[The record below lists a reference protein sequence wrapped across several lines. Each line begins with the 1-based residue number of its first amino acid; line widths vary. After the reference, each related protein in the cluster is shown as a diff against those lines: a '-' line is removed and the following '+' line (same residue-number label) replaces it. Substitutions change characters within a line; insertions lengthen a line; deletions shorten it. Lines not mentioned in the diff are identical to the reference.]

1 MKHNY
6 LQKLIS
12 IIMVSLLALSVGG
25 CSKTKDFFDYQKEP
39 ETIYKIANKAY
50 LSMGRVKTLN
60 PVISKDKDVYYIDK
74 LIYNSLFKLDENL
87 LPQNDLAAS
96 YTYDNDKNKITI
108 KIKNELKWSN
118 GEPITANDVKFS
130 VDAYKKASYTKAGL
144 YSDQVANIR
153 SVSVNGDSVIINY
166 VNNDDV
172 SLENL
177 IFPIIPKSDFKN
189 INETLKQNEKFV
201 PTGSGPYS
209 VDSYNPY
216 SELILK
222 ANEYYTGIKPENT
235 LIFKVVPNDGETIH
249 LIEPNLI
256 TVAYSEKITR
266 DVDFANLNSNIES
279 YLSNEVDWVGFNMN
293 KTPLSDVKI
302 RQAIATSI
310 DTKSILE
317 GAYYGNGVLCD
328 SIYYPGYWGIK
339 NTGSIY
345 QFDKTEAALLLKKA
359 GYTDLNNDGILE
371 DRYGKEFIIDIL
383 VNSNNEPRVAA
394 AEVIKKNLAKI
405 KIKVIIT
412 AVEFEKYNSSISNGE
427 FDIYIGGSKMA
438 ENYDLRSLL
447 KSYNG
452 NPVGYK
458 NITVDK
464 YLDQL
469 KSGISSEEKIAIY
482 KKLKAIL
489 SEEIPYYPL
498 VYKTYGVITSTAFN
512 GKVTPMFNNIYIGA
526 EKWSYKYEEI
536 KAISSEN

>member
-1 MKHNY
+1 
-6 LQKLIS
+6 
-12 IIMVSLLALSVGG
+12 MVSLLALSVGG
-25 CSKTKDFFDYQKEP
+25 CSKTTAFFDYQKGP
-39 ETIYKIANKAY
+39 ETIYKTANKAY

-87 LPQNDLAAS
+87 LPQNDLAES

-108 KIKNELKWSN
+108 KIKNGLKWSN
-118 GEPITANDVKFS
+118 GEPLTANDVKFS
-130 VDAYKKASYTKAGL
+130 VDAYKKASFTKAGL

-153 SVSVNGDSVIINY
+153 SVSVVGDSVIINY
-166 VNNDDV
+166 MNNNDV

-177 IFPIIPKSDFKN
+177 IFPIISKSDFKN
-189 INETLKQNEKFV
+189 INEVLKQNEKFV
-201 PTGSGPYS
+201 PKGSGPYA

-222 ANEYYTGIKPENT
+222 ANEYYTGVKPENV
-235 LIFKVVPNDGETIH
+235 LIFKVIPNDGETIH

-293 KTPLSDVKI
+293 KTPLSDMKI
-302 RQAIATSI
+302 RQAIAKSI
-310 DTKSILE
+310 DTKSILDS
-317 GAYYGNGVLCD
+317 AYYGNGVLCD

-345 QFDKTEAALLLKKA
+345 QFDKAEATLLLKKA

-371 DRYGKEFIIDIL
+371 DRDGNEFIIDIL

-394 AEVIKKNLAKI
+394 AEVIKKNLAEINI
-405 KIKVIIT
+405 KAIIT

-452 NPVGYK
+452 NPAGYK

-464 YLDQL
+464 YLGQL
-469 KSGISSEEKIAIY
+469 KAGISSEEKIAIY

-498 VYKTYGVITSTAFN
+498 VYKTYGVITSTTFN

-536 KAISSEN
+536 KATSSKN

>member
-87 LPQNDLAAS
+87 LPQNDLAES
-96 YTYDNDKNKITI
+96 YTYDKNKITI

-118 GEPITANDVKFS
+118 GEPLTANDVKFS
-130 VDAYKKASYTKAGL
+130 IDAYKKASYIKAGL

-153 SVSVNGDSVIINY
+153 SVSADGDSVIINY
-166 VNNDDV
+166 MNNDDV

-177 IFPIIPKSDFKN
+177 IFPIIPKSDF
-189 INETLKQNEKFV
+189 E
-201 PTGSGPYS
+201 
-209 VDSYNPY
+209 
-216 SELILK
+216 
-222 ANEYYTGIKPENT
+222 
-235 LIFKVVPNDGETIH
+235 
-249 LIEPNLI
+249 
-256 TVAYSEKITR
+256 
-266 DVDFANLNSNIES
+266 NLNSNIES

-293 KTPLSDVKI
+293 KTPLSDMKI

-345 QFDKTEAALLLKKA
+345 QFDKTESALLLKKA

-371 DRYGKEFIIDIL
+371 DRDGKDFIIDIL

-394 AEVIKKNLAKI
+394 AEVIKKNLAEI
-405 KIKVIIT
+405 KINAIIT
-412 AVEFEKYNSSISNGE
+412 AVEFEKYNNSILNGK

-452 NPVGYK
+452 NPAGYK

-469 KSGISSEEKIAIY
+469 KSGTSSEEKIAIY

>member
-1 MKHNY
+1 
-6 LQKLIS
+6 
-12 IIMVSLLALSVGG
+12 
-25 CSKTKDFFDYQKEP
+25 
-39 ETIYKIANKAY
+39 
-50 LSMGRVKTLN
+50 MGRVKTLN

-87 LPQNDLAAS
+87 LPQNDLAES
-96 YTYDNDKNKITI
+96 YTYDKNKITI

-118 GEPITANDVKFS
+118 GEPLTANDVKFS
-130 VDAYKKASYTKAGL
+130 IDAYKKASYIKAGL

-153 SVSVNGDSVIINY
+153 SVSADGDSVIIY
-166 VNNDDV
+166 YMNNDDV

-189 INETLKQNEKFV
+189 TNETLKPNEKFV

-371 DRYGKEFIIDIL
+371 DRDGKDFIIDIL
-383 VNSNNEPRVAA
+383 VNSNNEPRVVA
-394 AEVIKKNLAKI
+394 AEVIKKNLAEI
-405 KIKVIIT
+405 KIKAIIT
-412 AVEFEKYNSSISNGE
+412 AVEFEKYNNSILNGK

-452 NPVGYK
+452 NPAGYK

-469 KSGISSEEKIAIY
+469 KSGTSSEEKIAIY

>member
-6 LQKLIS
+6 LYKLLS
-12 IIMVSLLALSVGG
+12 IILVFLLVLSVGG
-25 CSKTKDFFDYQKEP
+25 CSKTADFFDYQKEP
-39 ETIYKIANKAY
+39 ETIYKTANKAY
-50 LSMGRVKTLN
+50 MSMGRVKTLN

-87 LPQNDLAAS
+87 LPQNDLAES

-108 KIKNELKWSN
+108 KIKNGLKWSN
-118 GEPITANDVKFS
+118 GEPLTANDVKFS
-130 VDAYKKASYTKAGL
+130 VDAYKKASFTKAGL

-153 SVSVNGDSVIINY
+153 SVSVVGDSVIINY
-166 VNNDDV
+166 MNNDDV

-189 INETLKQNEKFV
+189 INEVLKQNEKFV
-201 PTGSGPYS
+201 PTGSGSYA

-222 ANEYYTGIKPENT
+222 ANEYYTGVKPENV

-266 DVDFANLNSNIES
+266 DVDFANLNSNMES

-293 KTPLSDVKI
+293 KMPLSDMKI
-302 RQAIATSI
+302 RQAIAKSI

-317 GAYYGNGVLCD
+317 SAYYGNGVLCD

-345 QFDKTEAALLLKKA
+345 QFDKAKATLLLEKA

-394 AEVIKKNLAKI
+394 AEIIKKNLAKI
-405 KIKVIIT
+405 KIKAIIT
-412 AVEFEKYNSSISNGE
+412 TVEFEKYNSSISNGE

-498 VYKTYGVITSTAFN
+498 VYKTYGVITSIAFI
-512 GKVTPMFNNIYIGA
+512 GKVSPMFNNIYIGA
-526 EKWSYKYEEI
+526 EKWSYKYEE
-536 KAISSEN
+536 KQTTS